1 MVYLVILN
9 LGSSEDTYPNLMEY
23 LKSFNYWARPMPNV
37 WFIDT
42 FYYSSTIRD
51 GVKNMINPSDKAIV
65 IEVAKNWASFNIANT
80 ITDWMKKNI

>member
-1 MVYLVILN
+1 MVYLVLLN
-9 LGSSEDTYPNLMEY
+9 LRDSEDTYPNLISF

-42 FYYSSTIRD
+42 YYYSSTIRD
-51 GVKNMINPSDKAIV
+51 GISKMISPSDKVLV
-65 IEVAKNWASFNIANT
+65 IEVGKSWASWNIPAI